1 MLGSTVM
8 ADTAKTKQVNFRID
22 EETYRFLE
30 LLSRV
35 EGTTV
40 TGFCRSLV
48 EKSVDRS
55 RKSEKTVAKMQD
67 LVKADLAFVGNFDQ

>member
-1 MLGSTVM
+1 M

-48 EKSVDRS
+48 EKSVERS
-55 RKSEKTVAKMQD
+55 RKNPKVVTKMQE
-67 LVKADLAFVGNFDQ
+67 LVQADLAFVGDFES

>member
-1 MLGSTVM
+1 MT
-8 ADTAKTKQVNFRID
+8 DTTKTKQVNFRID

-30 LLSRV
+30 LLSRT

-55 RKSEKTVAKMQD
+55 RKNSKTVTKMRE
-67 LVKADLAFVGNFDQ
+67 LVRTDLAFVGDFGSE

>member
-1 MLGSTVM
+1 MT
-8 ADTAKTKQVNFRID
+8 DTTKTKQVNFRID

-40 TGFCRSLV
+40 TGFCRGLV
-48 EKSVDRS
+48 EKNVDRS
-55 RKSEKTVAKMQD
+55 RKNPKVVTRMQE
-67 LVKADLAFVGNFDQ
+67 LVQADLAFVGDFES

>member
-1 MLGSTVM
+1 M
-8 ADTAKTKQVNFRID
+8 ADTTKTKQVNFRID

-35 EGTTV
+35 EGATV

-55 RKSEKTVAKMQD
+55 RKNPNVVSKMHALVQD
-67 LVKADLAFVGNFDQ
+67 DLAFVGDFES